1 MRAKTGTLDSV
12 SALTGYLGRR
22 DGVLVISAIYNGPRS
37 RAAKR
42 QQWNLFRLLGAG
54 GVDLATAQADAETQ
68 LGGDDAGGHR

>member
-22 DGVLVISAIYNGPRS
+22 DGVLVISTIYNGPRS

-54 GVDLATAQADAETQ
+54 GVDLAQAEAETETQ
-68 LGGDDAGGHR
+68 LGGEDAGSR